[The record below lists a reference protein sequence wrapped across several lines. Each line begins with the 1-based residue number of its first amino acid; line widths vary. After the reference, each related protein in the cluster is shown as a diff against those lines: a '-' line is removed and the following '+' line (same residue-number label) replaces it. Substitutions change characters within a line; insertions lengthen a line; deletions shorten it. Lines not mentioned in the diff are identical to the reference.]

1 MINLDKIAE
10 ELFNKIRGRYPKI
23 TIGDEESTIT
33 NVPEKA
39 RFFDFDFSNGK
50 KVNVTIDEKELVILY
65 NNDLIT
71 DATESVKNN
80 W

>member
-23 TIGDEESTIT
+23 TIGDEASTIT

-39 RFFDFDFSNGK
+39 RFFDFEFSNGN
-50 KVNVTIDEKELVILY
+50 KVKVTLDEKSLTMLY
-65 NNDLIT
+65 NNDLLT
-71 DATESVKNN
+71 DATESIK
-80 W
+80 